1 MENTNN
7 KKSRLGE
14 IGIVILVLICAVFIL
29 AEMGTNLMK
38 EIETQ
43 DAQAVITLVGVP
55 TLGPLPTIPP
65 DYTPDGN
72 FDK

>member
-38 EIETQ
+38 EIDTQ
-43 DAQAVITLVGVP
+43 DAQAVITQVATP
-55 TLGPLPTIPP
+55 TWGPRPTIPP
-65 DYTPDGN
+65 DYTPEVHIDS
-72 FDK
+72 